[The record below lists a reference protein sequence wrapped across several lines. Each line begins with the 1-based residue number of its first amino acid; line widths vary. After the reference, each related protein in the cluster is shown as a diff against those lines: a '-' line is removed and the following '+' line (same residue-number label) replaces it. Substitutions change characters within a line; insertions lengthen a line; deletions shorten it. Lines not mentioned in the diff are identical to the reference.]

1 MIKAMSVS
9 VVVMFLMYATYF
21 AVYSSPQE
29 AVAAYKY
36 LTNDSVIKNTL
47 R

>member
-1 MIKAMSVS
+1 MSLS

-21 AVYSSPQE
+21 AIYSSPQE

-36 LTNDSVIKNTL
+36 LSNDTSVKTL
-47 R
+47 K